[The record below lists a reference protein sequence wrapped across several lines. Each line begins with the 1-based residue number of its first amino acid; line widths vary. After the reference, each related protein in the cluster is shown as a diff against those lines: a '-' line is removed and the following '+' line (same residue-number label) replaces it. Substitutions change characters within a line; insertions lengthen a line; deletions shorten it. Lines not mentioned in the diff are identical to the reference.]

1 MDQDPSTL
9 TASSRYSLQRLER
22 ITDLVFAVSLLLL
35 LLQLDLPNVQQ
46 VSPAEINHFLRDQLP
61 SLQIY
66 ITTFVLIAFYWQSNL
81 SQMRR
86 YKSCDGLLLWCHL
99 LGLMGVAFLPY
110 VNNLLERFPLVAS
123 VQLIYSLTLAH
134 VGVFALLAWLYAC
147 RRPEQLLLPLPSLER
162 LVVSLEAAIE
172 PLICLLS
179 ISVSLLISP
188 DWWEWSF
195 LLFLPAYGLM
205 LLWQNSLAP
214 EE

>member
-1 MDQDPSTL
+1 MPS
-9 TASSRYSLQRLER
+9 
-22 ITDLVFAVSLLLL
+22 F
-35 LLQLDLPNVQQ
+35 
-46 VSPAEINHFLRDQLP
+46 
-61 SLQIY
+61 
-66 ITTFVLIAFYWQSNL
+66 
-81 SQMRR
+81 
-86 YKSCDGLLLWCHL
+86 
-99 LGLMGVAFLPY
+99 
-110 VNNLLERFPLVAS
+110 
-123 VQLIYSLTLAH
+123 
-134 VGVFALLAWLYAC
+134 
-147 RRPEQLLLPLPSLER
+147 ER